1 MSLFNISSGAFLQEK
16 NKMRYSFL
24 RDILSQ
30 AFMIEPS
37 LLPIYNE
44 LFRGLLMGARMEDEK
59 EVLQST
65 IEVNSNNNNKKSVN
79 VVNLKGLMTRHDG
92 ECNYGTRTIARHLRE
107 ADEDKS
113 VIGHIIVIDS
123 GGGAANS
130 VPDLAEA
137 IEALEKPCVAFV
149 DGMMCS
155 AAIYAG
161 SYCNYIIAN
170 REDDRVGC
178 VGTMIQIVDYPK
190 SGQISTGEISVRVYA
205 DGSEEKN
212 QDYEEALQGNIQMIK
227 DDVLNPLNAK
237 FVEAMKTNRALSNN
251 TLLKGKTYFA
261 KDVVGTLIDEIGS
274 FQTAVDKVVSLSKK
288 NSKTQNISNMFDNI
302 TKLPS
307 CAAIEEAENKTV
319 TLTTAQI
326 TEIDTEF
333 GKLNTQLTQAQES
346 ITTLNNSLTAK
357 ENRIKELEKALEGVD
372 NKTEVDEKYPQ
383 GNSNDDSLDHS
394 EKDSLTYCTNYL
406 KQFSK

>member
-1 MSLFNISSGAFLQEK
+1 
-16 NKMRYSFL
+16 MRYTFL
-24 RDILSQ
+24 RDLLSQ
-30 AFMIEPS
+30 AYMIDPK
-37 LLPIYNE
+37 LLPIYTQ
-44 LFRGLLMGARMEDEK
+44 LFRGVLMGARIDEEK
-59 EVLQST
+59 ELLQSAVEVGSASSKKT
-65 IEVNSNNNNKKSVN
+65 IN

-92 ECNYGTRTIARHLRE
+92 ACNFGTRTIAQKLRE
-107 ADEDKS
+107 ADSEKS
-113 VIGHIIVIDS
+113 VIGHIMVIDS

-137 IEALEKPCVAFV
+137 IEALTKPCVAFV

-161 SYCNYIIAN
+161 SYCDCIIAN
-170 REDDRVGC
+170 REDDRIGC

-190 SGQISTGEISVRVYA
+190 SGNLASGEISVRVYA

-227 DDVLNPLNAK
+227 DEVLNPLNAN
-237 FVEAMKTNRALSNN
+237 FVKAMKTNRNLNDD

-261 KDVVGTLIDEIGS
+261 KDVVGTLIDEIGD
-274 FQTAVDKVVSLSKK
+274 FQTAVDKVVSLSKQ
-288 NSKTQNISNMFDNI
+288 NSNQNISNMFENI

-307 CAAIEEAENKTV
+307 CAVIEEAEDKTV
-319 TLTTAQI
+319 TLSTAQI

-333 GKLNTQLTQAQES
+333 GKLNTQLADAQKS
-346 ITTLNNSLTAK
+346 INTLNSSLSAK

>member
-1 MSLFNISSGAFLQEK
+1 
-16 NKMRYSFL
+16 
-24 RDILSQ
+24 
-30 AFMIEPS
+30 MIEPS

-161 SYCNYIIAN
+161 SYCDYIIAN

-237 FVEAMKTNRALSNN
+237 FVEAMKTNRALSDN

-288 NSKTQNISNMFDNI
+288 NTKTQNISNMFDNLKTI
-302 TKLPS
+302 QS
-307 CAAIEEAENKTV
+307 CSVIEEASDKTF
-319 TLTTAQI
+319 TLS
-326 TEIDTEF
+326 TEQLTDIDTEF
-333 GKLNTQLTQAQES
+333 GKLNSQLTEAQKS
-346 ITTLNNSLTAK
+346 ITTLNDSLTAK

>member
-1 MSLFNISSGAFLQEK
+1 
-16 NKMRYSFL
+16 MRYTFL

-30 AFMIEPS
+30 PHMIETS
-37 LLPIYNE
+37 LLPVYTQ
-44 LFRGLLMGARMEDEK
+44 LFRGLLMGAVMVDDDH

-65 IEVNSNNNNKKSVN
+65 IDVGSKNSKETVN
-79 VVNLKGLMTRHDG
+79 VVNLKGMMTRHDG
-92 ECNYGTRTIARHLRE
+92 ECHYGTRTIAKKLKE
-107 ADEDKS
+107 ADAEKS

-137 IEALEKPCVAFV
+137 IEALTKPCVAFV
-149 DGMMCS
+149 DGMMAS
-155 AAIYAG
+155 AAIYVG
-161 SYCNYIIAN
+161 SYCDYIIAN
-170 REDDRVGC
+170 REDDMIGC
-178 VGTMIQIVDYPK
+178 VGTMIQIIDYPK
-190 SGQISTGEISVRVYA
+190 SGELSSGEICVRVYA

-227 DDVLNPLNAK
+227 DEVLNPLNAK
-237 FVEAMKTNRALSNN
+237 FVQAMKENRHLNDE

-261 KDVVGTLIDEIGS
+261 KDVVGTLIDEIGE
-274 FQTAVDKVVSLSKK
+274 FKKAIDKVISLSKSK
-288 NSKTQNISNMFDNI
+288 INSETQNNISNMFENI
-302 TKLPS
+302 TKLPN
-307 CAAIEEAENKTV
+307 CAVIEESADKTV
-319 TLTTAQI
+319 TLMTDQM
-326 TEIDTEF
+326 TEIDAEL
-333 GKLNTQLTQAQES
+333 GKLNKSLQEKNEQLQQAQQS
-346 ITTLNNSLTAK
+346 ITTLTNSLSEK

-383 GNSNDDSLDHS
+383 GNSDDDSLDYS

>member
-1 MSLFNISSGAFLQEK
+1 
-16 NKMRYSFL
+16 
-24 RDILSQ
+24 
-30 AFMIEPS
+30 MIEPS

-65 IEVNSNNNNKKSVN
+65 IEVNSNNNKKKSVN

-113 VIGHIIVIDS
+113 IIGHIIVIDS

-161 SYCNYIIAN
+161 SYCDYIIAN

-237 FVEAMKTNRALSNN
+237 FVEAMKTNRALSDN

-274 FQTAVDKVVSLSKK
+274 LQTAVDKVVSLSK
-288 NSKTQNISNMFDNI
+288 NSKTQNISNMFDNLKTI
-302 TKLPS
+302 QS
-307 CAAIEEAENKTV
+307 CSVIEEASDKTV
-319 TLTTAQI
+319 TLK
-326 TEIDTEF
+326 TEQLTDIDTEF
-333 GKLNTQLTQAQES
+333 GKLNSQLTEAQKS
-346 ITTLNNSLTAK
+346 ITTLNDSLTAK
-357 ENRIKELEKALEGVD
+357 ENRIKELEKALEGID
-372 NKTEVDEKYPQ
+372 NKPEVDEKYPH
-383 GNSNDDSLDHS
+383 GNSNDDFDPS
-394 EKDSLTYCTNYL
+394 EKDSFTYCTNFL
-406 KQFSK
+406 KQRSK

>member
-1 MSLFNISSGAFLQEK
+1 
-16 NKMRYSFL
+16 MRYSFL

-113 VIGHIIVIDS
+113 IIGHIIVIDS

-161 SYCNYIIAN
+161 SYCDYIIAN

-237 FVEAMKTNRALSNN
+237 FVEAMKTNRALSDN

-261 KDVVGTLIDEIGS
+261 KDVVGTLIDEIGG
-274 FQTAVDKVVSLSKK
+274 FKTAMDKVVSLSKE
-288 NSKTQNISNMFDNI
+288 NSKTQNISNMFENI
-302 TKLPS
+302 SKLPS
-307 CAAIEEAENKTV
+307 CAVIEEAEDKTV
-319 TLTTAQI
+319 TLSTAQI

-333 GKLNTQLTQAQES
+333 GKLNTQLADAQKS
-346 ITTLNNSLTAK
+346 INTLNSSLTAK

-383 GNSNDDSLDHS
+383 GKSNDDSLDHS

>member
-1 MSLFNISSGAFLQEK
+1 
-16 NKMRYSFL
+16 MRYSFL

-30 AFMIEPS
+30 PYMIEPG
-37 LLPIYNE
+37 LLPVYTQ
-44 LFRGLLMGARMEDEK
+44 LFRGILMGAEADDEK
-59 EVLQST
+59 ESIQST
-65 IEVNSNNNNKKSVN
+65 IEVNSNNTSKGTIN
-79 VVNLKGLMTRHDG
+79 VIDLKGFMSRNDG
-92 ECNYGTRTIARHLRE
+92 ACNYGTRTLAQMLKQ
-107 ADEDKS
+107 ADADKT

-137 IEALEKPCVAFV
+137 IEALKKPCVAFV

-161 SYCNYIIAN
+161 SYCDHIIAN
-170 REDDRVGC
+170 RDDDRIGC
-178 VGTMIQIVDYPK
+178 IGTMIQILDYPK
-190 SGQISTGEISVRVYA
+190 SGSLASGEISVRVYA

-212 QDYEEALQGNIQMIK
+212 LDYEEALQGNIQMIK

-237 FVEAMKTNRALSNN
+237 FVEAMKTNRALSDN

-274 FQTAVDKVVSLSKK
+274 LQTAIDKVVSLSKK
-288 NSKTQNISNMFDNI
+288 NSKTQNISNMFDNLKTI
-302 TKLPS
+302 QS
-307 CAAIEEAENKTV
+307 CSVIEEASDKTV
-319 TLTTAQI
+319 TLK
-326 TEIDTEF
+326 TEQLTDIDTEF
-333 GKLNTQLTQAQES
+333 GKLNSQLTEAQKS
-346 ITTLNNSLTAK
+346 ITTLNDSLTAK
-357 ENRIKELEKALEGVD
+357 ENRIKELEKALEGID
-372 NKTEVDEKYPQ
+372 NKPEVDEKYPQ